1 MSKKSFAVILMV
13 LVLVAWG
20 NLEAVKASDS
30 KFKTYEIRRG
40 ETLSEL
46 AWVLGVSMRQLVDW
60 NPAIFK
66 QGIRNLQPG
75 TVLKYKTA
83 EQFEEEFLN
92 SQDQIHEEIKDLK
105 KSEVRII
112 REISNNG
119 EKVKK
124 ENQETR
130 EEIREEGSATRRT
143 VAETKRSVEKARS
156 EIEDQG
162 EKVREEIKDQ
172 GDQIEARLYQ
182 VNQNVSEIGNEMI
195 SQLEKTEK
203 SLTEKIKS
211 KDKRPDFGFFMI
223 IGLAVGMIALLSIA
237 VLSIYYLRRV
247 DKKVDSV
254 EQEGRDTELNP
265 DKLRELEEVDL
276 LPEGEE
282 ETEFQLRGYKFKV
295 LMGYDSSR
303 NRYYS
308 LQLQPG
314 TNLLKG
320 YQRKNDA
327 VKSIKGSLKNYL
339 TDRENEDNKIKNA
352 IERGKIKKIS

>member
-1 MSKKSFAVILMV
+1 MLKKSFAVILMV
-13 LVLVAWG
+13 LVLVVWG

-30 KFKTYEIRRG
+30 EFKTFKTYEIRRG

-83 EQFEEEFLN
+83 DRFEEEFLN
-92 SQDQIHEEIKDLK
+92 SQDQIHKEIKNLK

-130 EEIREEGSATRRT
+130 EEVREEGSATRRT
-143 VAETKRSVEKARS
+143 VAETKRSVEKARK
-156 EIEDQG
+156 EIKDQG
-162 EKVREEIKDQ
+162 EKAREEIKDQ
-172 GDQIEARLYQ
+172 GDQIEVRLYQ
-182 VNQNVSEIGNEMI
+182 VNQNVSETGDKMV

-203 SLTEKIKS
+203 SLTEKIESENK
-211 KDKRPDFGFFMI
+211 KPDPSFLMI
-223 IGLAVGMIALLSIA
+223 IGVAVGMVALLSIA
-237 VLSIYYLRRV
+237 VLSIYYLRRI
-247 DKKVDSV
+247 DKKVDPV
-254 EQEGRDTELNP
+254 EQERRVDEFNP
-265 DKLRELEEVDL
+265 EKLRELEEVDL

-282 ETEFQLRGYKFKV
+282 EVEFQLRNHKFNVLLTYDNTRGYC
-295 LMGYDSSR
+295 SW
-303 NRYYS
+303 
-308 LQLQPG
+308 QLG
-314 TNLLKG
+314 TTEYKW
-320 YQRKNDA
+320 YQRRNDA
-327 VKSIKGSLKNYL
+327 LKSIKRSLKNYL
-339 TDRENEDNKIKNA
+339 MDKEGENNKTKEA
-352 IERGKIKKIS
+352 IQRRKIKKIS